1 MNQRWNRRHARP
13 VYDEY
18 DDELSQIRR
27 TPPPHYRYAEF
38 DDSIDYTR
46 PAGVPR
52 RRIRSM
58 FWRFIGALAIC
69 GAFYIIAQIAIHP
82 DARRAITEWA
92 TLGHAQKVQSLERG
106 VQKGV
111 EWVRNR

>member
-1 MNQRWNRRHARP
+1 MRR
-13 VYDEY
+13 VK
-18 DDELSQIRR
+18 
-27 TPPPHYRYAEF
+27 
-38 DDSIDYTR
+38 
-46 PAGVPR
+46 PR
-52 RRIRSM
+52 RVTLPAAPPRS
-58 FWRFIGALAIC
+58 REIGALAIC